1 MFKLSKKK
9 EGLPQKIPYNI
20 FQMFLCDRSFNSLE
34 DLPTY
39 KYSSLDNIC
48 CMRNAVSSFINL
60 NPEYNYY
67 FYDQDGALD
76 YISSLED
83 NGQFNF
89 SISEYKKCYNK
100 INSNTL
106 KSDFFR
112 LLLIYI
118 EGGIYIDA
126 DAYCR
131 FSFSSFVGKD
141 DILVSGTGKRGEIH
155 FGCLAY
161 APKNQLIGLTIQEGI
176 KNILSF
182 NDDISLENI
191 CGAPIL
197 NKVFKTIFPTES
209 LELSNLQFV
218 GWKILKDRGSVKIAK
233 RINFSG
239 GNFSIVEGDHLGG
252 ALKFQY
258 PRYKNDLISLGASY
272 WKQDKKIIE

>member
-9 EGLPQKIPYNI
+9 KGSPQKIPYNI

-155 FGCLAY
+155 FACLAY

-176 KNILSF
+176 KTILSF
-182 NDDISLENI
+182 NDDTSLENI
-191 CGAPIL
+191 CGAPVLNEIL
-197 NKVFKTIFPTES
+197 KTTFPTES
-209 LELSNLQFV
+209 LELSNLKFV
-218 GWKILKDRGSVKIAK
+218 GWKTLKDAKSVEVAK
-233 RINFSG
+233 RIKVSG
-239 GNFSIVEGDHLGG
+239 GNFNILKGDHLGG
-252 ALKFQY
+252 ALRFQY

-272 WKQDKKIIE
+272 WRQDKRIIE